1 MKHQLTPITLKSGA
15 KGLLIDIPGSTV
27 IDMEFTFLS
36 GFDFVEPKKY
46 EVAHSMEHMIFG
58 ANDFYKSSTAFSR
71 ELGLNGA
78 YHNAYTSPF
87 LNGYVAEAPEFEWER
102 VMRLFWQ
109 GLTTPK
115 FLRREFLTEQET
127 INEELHNKLD
137 NHGLTLDVAMVKS
150 MGDDH
155 LQDYRTRI
163 KILPNIT
170 PADLKR
176 HHELTHTAANMR
188 FIVAGNLRG
197 KKTAILKLLER
208 STRALPGKGERNRVP
223 KAKLIQPLG
232 PTKIKRAGAD
242 KLYFDLKSAHYGE
255 LQERQLIALGLLSY
269 ILTGAWDSRLFGKGR
284 RKGLLYG
291 IACHGGS
298 AQGASGISISGSV
311 VPGKSVK
318 LFNFVSEELGKLK
331 TSGVREAELK
341 RAKQFAIGNFQISHQ
356 TPQSLVNWYSRY
368 FVEDEYF
375 DFSRRPAAIKA
386 VTTKDINDLIEG
398 FFGDGSVW
406 NVGVLGR
413 QPNEAASQ
421 FFSQSERL
429 WL

>member
-15 KGLLIDIPGSTV
+15 RGLLIDIPGSTV
-27 IDMEFTFLS
+27 VDMEFTFLS

-58 ANDFYKSSTAFSR
+58 ANDYFKSSTAFSR

-78 YHNAYTSPF
+78 YHNAYTSSF

-102 VMRLFWQ
+102 VMRIFWQ

-115 FLRREFLTEQET
+115 FLRREFVTEQET
-127 INEELHNKLD
+127 INEELHSKLE

-163 KILPNIT
+163 KLLPNIT

-176 HHELTHTAANMR
+176 HHELSHTAANLR

-197 KKTAILKLLER
+197 KKQPLTKLLER
-208 STRALPGKGERNRVP
+208 YTRDLPGKGERKKVAQ
-223 KAKLIQPLG
+223 AKLIQPLG
-232 PTKIKRAGAD
+232 PIKVRRAGAD
-242 KLYFDLKSAHYGE
+242 KIYFDLKSACYGE
-255 LQERQLIALGLLSY
+255 LNERELIALGLLSY

-298 AQGASGISISGSV
+298 AQGASGLSISGTV
-311 VPGKSVK
+311 VPSKSAK
-318 LFNFVSEELGKLK
+318 MFSFMSEELIKLK
-331 TSGVREAELK
+331 TYGIREAELK
-341 RAKQFAIGNFQISHQ
+341 RAKQYAIGNFQISHQ
-356 TPQSLVNWYSRY
+356 TPQTLVNWYSRY
-368 FVEDEYF
+368 FIEDDYF
-375 DFSRRPAAIKA
+375 DFDRRPAAISA
-386 VTTKDINDLIEG
+386 ITKKDVNDLIERFYG
-398 FFGDGSVW
+398 ERATW
-406 NVGVLGR
+406 AVGVLGR
-413 QPNEAASQ
+413 QPAESAVQIFEQGSQ
-421 FFSQSERL
+421 L
-429 WL
+429 WV

>member
-1 MKHQLTPITLKSGA
+1 MKHRLTPITLKTGA
-15 KGLLIDIPGSTV
+15 HGLLLDIPGSTV
-27 IDMEFTFLS
+27 VNMEFTFLS
-36 GFDFVEPKKY
+36 GFDFVEPTKY

-58 ANDFYKSSTAFSR
+58 ANDYFNSSTAFSR

-78 YHNAYTSPF
+78 YHNAYTSSF
-87 LNGYVAEAPEFEWER
+87 LNGYVAEAPEFEWDR

-115 FLRREFLTEQET
+115 FLRREFITEQET
-127 INEELHNKLD
+127 INEELHGKLD
-137 NHGLTLDVAMVKS
+137 NHALTLDVAMVKN

-163 KILPNIT
+163 NILPNIA

-197 KKTAILKLLER
+197 KKTGIINLLER
-208 STRALPGKGERNRVP
+208 STQALPNRGERNVVP

-232 PTKIKRAGAD
+232 PTKIRRAGAD
-242 KLYFDLKSAHYGE
+242 KIYFDLKSAFYGE
-255 LQERQLIALGLLSY
+255 LNERQLIGLGLLSY

-298 AQGASGISISGSV
+298 SQGASGLSISGSV
-311 VPGKSVK
+311 VPSKSAK
-318 LFNFVSEELGKLK
+318 LFGFMSDELMKLK
-331 TSGVREAELK
+331 NHGIREAELK
-341 RAKQFAIGNFQISHQ
+341 RAKQYAIGNFQISHQ

-368 FVEDEYF
+368 FVENDYF
-375 DFSRRPAAIKA
+375 DFTRRPAAIKA
-386 VTTKDINDLIEG
+386 VTKKDINELIER
-398 FFGDGSVW
+398 FFGAGAIWS
-406 NVGVLGR
+406 VGVLGR
-413 QPNEAASQ
+413 QPNEASGQ
-421 FFSQSERL
+421 FYEHGSRL